1 MSKRTLEGS
10 HLKKVRKS
18 GFRSRSQT
26 PTGSKILKARRKKGR
41 KILSKY

>member
-10 HLKKVRKS
+10 HIKKVRKS

-26 PTGSKILKARRKKGR
+26 PTGSRILRSRRKKGR
-41 KILSKY
+41 KILAKY